1 MWLLLS
7 IRNALD
13 DDDKD
18 DGSDITTDDSFALL
32 DRLAIGEILLLIF
45 LILLLKSL
53 SEDGLFSFMLSYVVL
68 CWQEG
73 GFVA

>member
-1 MWLLLS
+1 M
-7 IRNALD
+7 RNALD
-13 DDDKD
+13 EDDKD
-18 DGSDITTDDSFALL
+18 DGSNGITTDVVFALLL
-32 DRLAIGEILLLIF
+32 DRLANGEILLLIF